1 MTPHTSGE
9 KKHLRSAL
17 FSHLPTVQ
25 SSSSDPVQALKTG
38 INRIMAA
45 SADDIAYLGVITKA
59 ATALVSDSRVQATMH
74 IMLSVGC
81 AHHLYT

>member
-1 MTPHTSGE
+1 
-9 KKHLRSAL
+9 
-17 FSHLPTVQ
+17 
-25 SSSSDPVQALKTG
+25 
-38 INRIMAA
+38 MAA

>member
-1 MTPHTSGE
+1 
-9 KKHLRSAL
+9 
-17 FSHLPTVQ
+17 
-25 SSSSDPVQALKTG
+25 
-38 INRIMAA
+38 MAA

-81 AHHLYT
+81 AHHLPVPTDLMPSHT